1 MNDGYGYDPYGQQ
14 PEIVGYDEY
23 GRPVYRQQD
32 PAQGTYDGTY
42 GGSYDP
48 YGQQAAP
55 PAYDPYAGYTDQQ
68 QGYGY
73 DAYGQ
78 QVQQPQ
84 QHPQQQQPQQQPQH
98 PQPPQEQPQPP
109 QQQVQQQEWVPQQGQ
124 APQQEQW
131 GGHAAPPEPS
141 GPTAPTGPP
150 AGRIPP
156 QSAPQNAPQSPRRPS
171 AAGQQEDGREYHTA
185 QFSFI
190 EEPDED
196 SEDVIDWLKFSESR
210 TERREEAK
218 RRGRNRVVA
227 LVVAVVLVVAG
238 GVGYLW
244 YAGMLPG
251 LDGAED
257 GKGAAAGQKRDV
269 IVVHLRS
276 TDDDGSSTA
285 LLVDNEG
292 AGQGNTVLLP
302 NSLAVSTEDGRTTTL
317 GKSVEDEGASPTRE
331 SLNTLLGSH
340 IQGTWRLDTP
350 FLENM
355 VELVGG
361 IALDTDATVPGKKKG
376 DKPLVR
382 AGKAQDLDGKAAVA
396 YATHRGV
403 AEPQSKQLAR
413 FGQVMQATLKKLS
426 SDPKGATKTVE
437 SLGQIPDPSLT
448 ESELGASLAKL
459 SDRAKDGKYRT
470 QVLPVRANGTLSRQ
484 VSDGMV
490 KQVLGG
496 TVKNSDP
503 GAALRVSVKNASGD
517 RGADDAASVALVNGG
532 YTVVKGGAGSA
543 VQARTLV
550 TYSKPEQKAKA
561 EEVAKTLGVSASVR
575 RAEGAAN
582 ADVSVVLG
590 RDYKG

>member
-23 GRPVYRQQD
+23 GRPVYRQD
-32 PAQGTYDGTY
+32 PATYGSYEGTYDGA
-42 GGSYDP
+42 YDP
-48 YGQQAAP
+48 YGQQQPQPHSQQVPQAP
-55 PAYDPYAGYTDQQ
+55 QAPQAYDPYAGYSDQQ
-68 QGYGY
+68 QAYGY
-73 DAYGQ
+73 DPYGQ
-78 QVQQPQ
+78 SAQQPQ
-84 QHPQQQQPQQQPQH
+84 QPQPQQY
-98 PQPPQEQPQPP
+98 PQE
-109 QQQVQQQEWVPQQGQ
+109 VQQQEWFPQQAQ

-131 GGHAAPPEPS
+131 GADQGPAGPATGQMQMPAQAPS
-141 GPTAPTGPP
+141 GPTPGPEAQVP
-150 AGRIPP
+150 
-156 QSAPQNAPQSPRRPS
+156 
-171 AAGQQEDGREYHTA
+171 GQRGDGDDREYHTA

-218 RRGRNRVVA
+218 RRGRNRGVA
-227 LVVAVVLVVAG
+227 LVVALVLVVVG

-251 LDGAED
+251 LDGAKD
-257 GKGAAAGQKRDV
+257 DKGAAAGQKRDV

-276 TDDDGSSTA
+276 TDNDGSSTA

-302 NSLAVSTEDGRTTTL
+302 NSLAVSTEDGTTTTL
-317 GKSVEDEGASPTRE
+317 GKSVEDEGASPTRDA
-331 SLNTLLGSH
+331 LDTLLGSH

-396 YATHRGV
+396 YATYRGT

-413 FGQVMQATLKKLS
+413 FGQVMQAALKKLS

-437 SLGQIPDPSLT
+437 SLGQIPDPSLS

-459 SDRAKDGKYRT
+459 ADRAKGGKYRT
-470 QVLPVRANGTLSRQ
+470 QVLPVRANGTLSQQ

-490 KQVLGG
+490 KNVLGG

-503 GAALRVSVKNASGD
+503 GAALRVSVKNGSGD

-532 YTVVKGGAGSA
+532 YSVVKGGAAGA
-543 VQARTLV
+543 VSARTQV
-550 TYSKPEQKAKA
+550 TYAKPEQKAKA
-561 EEVAKTLGVSASVR
+561 EEVAKTLGVRTTVR
-575 RAEGAAN
+575 QAKGAAN

>member
-23 GRPVYRQQD
+23 GRPVYRQD
-32 PAQGTYDGTY
+32 PSYGTYEGTYDGAY
-42 GGSYDP
+42 EGAYDP
-48 YGQQAAP
+48 YGQQA
-55 PAYDPYAGYTDQQ
+55 
-68 QGYGY
+68 
-73 DAYGQ
+73 
-78 QVQQPQ
+78 
-84 QHPQQQQPQQQPQH
+84 QPQQQPQ
-98 PQPPQEQPQPP
+98 PPQQGQQAPQAYDPYVGYSDQPQAYGFDAYGQQQPPQPQAPQQQPQQQPQPP
-109 QQQVQQQEWVPQQGQ
+109 QQQVQQQEWFPQQAQ

-131 GGHAAPPEPS
+131 GPATGHQVPRQAAPEA
-141 GPTAPTGPP
+141 GTQGRQAPP
-150 AGRIPP
+150 AR
-156 QSAPQNAPQSPRRPS
+156 
-171 AAGQQEDGREYHTA
+171 DDREYHTA
-185 QFSFI
+185 QFSFV
-190 EEPDED
+190 EEPDDD

-218 RRGRNRVVA
+218 RRGRNRGVA
-227 LVVAVVLVVAG
+227 LVVALVLVVAG

-251 LDGAED
+251 LDGAKED
-257 GKGAAAGQKRDV
+257 KGAAAGQKRDV
-269 IVVHLRS
+269 IVLHLRS
-276 TDDDGSSTA
+276 TNGDGSSTA
-285 LLVDNEG
+285 LLVNNEG
-292 AGQGNTVLLP
+292 TGQGNTVLLP
-302 NSLAVSTEDGRTTTL
+302 NSLAVSTEDGTTTTL
-317 GKSVEDEGASPTRE
+317 GKSVEDEGASPTRDA
-331 SLNTLLGSH
+331 LDTLLGSH

-396 YATHRGV
+396 YATHRGT

-437 SLGQIPDPSLT
+437 SLGQIPDPSLS

-459 SDRAKDGKYRT
+459 ADRAKDGKYRT
-470 QVLPVRANGTLSRQ
+470 QVLPVRANGTLSQQ

-490 KQVLGG
+490 KDVLGG

-532 YTVVKGGAGSA
+532 YSVVKGGAAGA
-543 VQARTLV
+543 VSARTQV
-550 TYSKPEQKAKA
+550 TYAKPEQKAKA
-561 EEVAKTLGVSASVR
+561 EEVAKTLGVPSAVR
-575 RAEGAAN
+575 QGKGAAN